1 MVLLKFYDEDEL
13 PKKEITKKKVAVWVN
28 CAEL

>member
-13 PKKEITKKKVAVWVN
+13 PKKEIIKKKVTVWVN
-28 CAEL
+28 CEEL